1 LFEEINNKKV
11 LITGSSS
18 GIGSEIAKIF
28 AVNGAHVGIHYSNNL
43 TGAEKTLKEIKKISG
58 GAVLLKYLKEICWM
72 WKLEI
77 D

>member
-43 TGAEKTLKEIKKISG
+43 TGAEKTLKEVQKHLDKFNDKQST
-58 GAVLLKYLKEICWM
+58 AVFEREKN
-72 WKLEI
+72 